1 MEYFEEQEIKDKQ
14 YEDENFEN
22 YEFIECDFT
31 GCQFLNVKLSNCK
44 FKNCRFSNCVI
55 GNSTFLY
62 CEAKNLEFVN
72 SVLIGVIWNDLKA
85 NGIETATIFRSMKSC
100 TIKYNYFTNL
110 KLVKYDFRG
119 SQFDE
124 SYFEECKLTDSKF
137 NGVNLHG
144 TKFIRCDLSG
154 ADFRDALEY
163 VIDIADN
170 KLKNAKFS
178 FPEVVSLLSS
188 LNIIID

>member
-1 MEYFEEQEIKDKQ
+1 MEYYEEQEIKDQQ
-14 YEDENFEN
+14 YEDQSFENFE
-22 YEFIECDFT
+22 FVECNFT
-31 GCQFLNVKLSNCK
+31 KCQFLNIKLTNCK
-44 FKNCRFSNCVI
+44 FKNCKFNNCVI
-55 GNSTFLY
+55 GNVKFLY
-62 CEAKNLEFVN
+62 SEAKNLEFVN
-72 SVLIGVIWNDLKA
+72 SVLIGIIWNDLK
-85 NGIETATIFRSMKSC
+85 NKGIETAIFRSMKSC

-110 KLVKYDFRG
+110 KLVKYDFSG

-124 SYFEECKLTDSKF
+124 SYFEECKLTDAKF

-144 TKFIRCDLSG
+144 TKFIKCDLSG

-163 VIDIADN
+163 EIDIADN
-170 KLKNAKFS
+170 KLKKAKFS

>member
-124 SYFEECKLTDSKF
+124 SYFEECRLTDAKF
-137 NGVNLHG
+137 NNVNLHG
-144 TKFIRCDLSG
+144 TKFIKCDLSG
-154 ADFRDALEY
+154 ADFRNALEY
-163 VIDIADN
+163 EIDITDN
-170 KLKNAKFS
+170 KLKKAKFS